1 MNRRKFVEKAGVLAT
16 GIASFSFNSAST
28 YFSNNI
34 NSELK
39 SLCDSRYLTI
49 VSIGSELQL
58 FLDQL
63 NNKNIISYSKT
74 AYRYD
79 GNYIIEVKV
88 QDMLWTKPGLLFVTS
103 SRNQLLIQDQDIEVL
118 NDFISNFKIGIEQQ
132 EINMNPAEFLFPY
145 HINNEESAVFSYN
158 NKYSDQIELKMRRG
172 RRNIFIS

>member
-1 MNRRKFVEKAGVLAT
+1 MNRRKFVEKAGVFAT
-16 GIASFSFNSAST
+16 GIAGLSFNSAST

-39 SLCDSRYLTI
+39 NLCDSRYLTK
-49 VSIGSELQL
+49 VTLGSDLQL
-58 FLDQL
+58 FLDKL
-63 NNKNIISYSKT
+63 NNKNIISYAKT

-88 QDMLWTKPGLLFVTS
+88 QDMLWSKPGLLFVTS
-103 SRNQLLIQDQDIEVL
+103 SRNHLLIQDQNIEVL

-132 EINMNPAEFLFPY
+132 EINMNLAEFLFPY
-145 HINNEESAVFSYN
+145 HIINDESAVFSYN
-158 NKYSDQIELKMRRG
+158 NKYSNQLKMGRG